1 MLRGTAVGIV
11 VATFVAG
18 GAVGATAIRAKLDDA
33 SANRAK
39 AREASQRG
47 ASQALP
53 ADSTGAGEKPIPVDT
68 PVAVPVAAP
77 VAAPIAVVPQGTP
90 RSQPPATSP
99 STTALLAPVLPM
111 GQSTILDG
119 VTVLRTDSSVVVSFD
134 LTMVRTRRPD
144 KFEQFVRATLPL
156 IYGSPARDALAK
168 IPSGE
173 LASQG
178 DLLTELPSKGMHISP
193 GTDWIILLYPET
205 KPDSDGPLVVRYR
218 VSVVPYG
225 Q

>member
-1 MLRGTAVGIV
+1 LLLRGTAVGIV
-11 VATFVAG
+11 VATFIAG
-18 GAVGATAIRAKLDDA
+18 GAVGATAIRAKLDDV

-39 AREASQRG
+39 AREASQRV
-47 ASQALP
+47 ASESVP
-53 ADSTGAGEKPIPVDT
+53 ADSIPAAVKADT
-68 PVAVPVAAP
+68 TAAAP
-77 VAAPIAVVPQGTP
+77 VAAAPPAAAVPQGTP
-90 RSQPPATSP
+90 RSEPPATASDTRTP
-99 STTALLAPVLPM
+99 LAPVLPM

-119 VTVLRTDSSVVVSFD
+119 VTVLRTDSNVVVSFD
-134 LTMVRTRRPD
+134 LSMVRTRRPD
-144 KFEQFVRATLPL
+144 KFEQFVRTTLPL

-178 DLLTELPSKGMHISP
+178 DLLTELPAKGMHISP

-205 KPDSDGPLVVRYR
+205 KADSDGPLVVRYR